1 MNEASSHAE
10 SAHRRLALMRPREV
24 AEMLNVSV
32 STIYRMAQEDVLPSS
47 GRVNGRLR
55 FERDAILQ
63 WWEDQKEAAR

>member
-1 MNEASSHAE
+1 
-10 SAHRRLALMRPREV
+10 MRPREV

-63 WWEDQKEAAR
+63 WWEDQKQATR